1 MRKLILLLTLFT
13 ITLNF
18 AQDNKFFQLDKNG
31 ISDFVVTEVPGK
43 TKEELYNQ
51 TLNWINKTYK
61 NPDKVILGKVENDYI
76 RIEGYSDNIY
86 VLNTLG
92 SENRTDS
99 KYQIEI
105 SFKDG
110 KYKFDVIE
118 LKYIASGYG
127 WLDIPFSN
135 FYKKDGEKKAMF
147 KFSDKIP
154 QYFNDLNKS
163 LLNYIEGKSE
173 QLKNDW

>member
-118 LKYIASGYG
+118 LKYTASGFG

>member
-86 VLNTLG
+86 VLNTFG

>member
-1 MRKLILLLTLFT
+1 MKKLILLVTLFT

-18 AQDNKFFQLDKNG
+18 AQDNKEFQLDKNG

-43 TKEELYNQ
+43 TKEELYRQ

-76 RIEGYSDNIY
+76 RIEGYQSDMFCMASNCQE
-86 VLNTLG
+86 G
-92 SENRTDS
+92 

-110 KYKFDVIE
+110 KYKFQIFE
-118 LKYIASGYG
+118 LKQNVGSYNWVAV
-127 WLDIPFSN
+127 DFNSN
-135 FYKKDGEKKAMF
+135 KDFYFDNNGLKK
-147 KFSDKIP
+147 KFQRYSEIP